1 MQPIDDG
8 DFVLQPF
15 TLVDFASNIS
25 TFSISIV
32 AFCAGIAISFESA
45 RAQSHDSTKTVLTE
59 EIQVEETRLA
69 LPSTELN
76 VYETLSKATLEKLNA
91 ISVADAV
98 RQLPSVM
105 LKDYGGIG
113 GLKTISVRSLG
124 AEHTSVQI
132 DGIKI
137 SDAQTGQVDLGRFS
151 VQNLE
156 QVELLHG
163 SSPDA
168 LAPARAYTSASVLNL
183 ISRIESFHRFA
194 KATEW
199 RLGSQVGAF
208 GQFNQSASMFS
219 KLAKGASL
227 GIDVERISANGE
239 YDYTLQNG
247 RETLNLRRRNTD
259 IRALRAETDLALN
272 LAERSTLFTKVYLYD
287 SERGL
292 PNAVAIRPNPD
303 LIEVS
308 RQRLYI
314 QDAFAQTRIVTSINN
329 KLQLALGGKLA
340 YNFLRFTEPALDPR
354 NPDTDDRYIQ
364 REVYA
369 NTSLAYRFSA
379 NTSARFASDLAYNM
393 LNASRFNAA
402 QPTRWTSIST
412 LAFVH
417 RAGQL
422 SFESNLSATVVRE
435 TTAFGTAAPNRQA
448 LTPTLALGYK
458 PFANEDLRMRASYR
472 ETFRLPTFNDLYYT
486 RVGNTNLRP
495 EYARQWNVGI
505 GYEKRLHSHAFAL
518 RLDGFRID
526 VTDKILAVPRDAFNW
541 SMQNI
546 GEVKTLGVD
555 AHAESAVRVYETT
568 LSLVANYTRQDV
580 LDVSKTS
587 LTPNRQI
594 PYTPKELGSAIVSLE
609 RERWSI
615 GYTLTYT
622 GFRFALPE
630 NTTNEVLPAFW
641 LSDVSMSFSVPLG
654 EFSLKLKAEVS
665 NLLNANYEVIQFF
678 PMPGRNYRL
687 SVNLTTLAR

>member
-1 MQPIDDG
+1 MDDG

-15 TLVDFASNIS
+15 TLVDFASNGF
-25 TFSISIV
+25 TLCACIV
-32 AFCAGIAISFESA
+32 ALGVSVAILLTEST
-45 RAQSHDSTKTVLTE
+45 RAQSRDSTKTVLTE

-69 LPSTELN
+69 LPSTEPN

-151 VQNLE
+151 VQNIE
-156 QVELLHG
+156 QVELIHG
-163 SSPDA
+163 TSPDV

-183 ISRIESFHRFA
+183 VSRIESFHQSA

-208 GQFNQSASMFS
+208 GQFNQSASLLS
-219 KLAKGASL
+219 KLAKEASL

-259 IRALRAETDLALN
+259 IHALRAETDLALN
-272 LAERSTLFTKVYLYD
+272 LAERSTLFTKIYLYN

-308 RQRLYI
+308 RQRLYV
-314 QDAFAQTRIVTSINN
+314 QDAFAQTRIVTSIND
-329 KLQLALGGKLA
+329 KLQLALGGKWA

-354 NPDTDDRYIQ
+354 TPDTDDRYIQ

-369 NTSLAYRFSA
+369 TTSLSYRLSE
-379 NTSARFASDLAYNM
+379 NTSARFATDLAHNT
-393 LNASRFNAA
+393 LNASLFNAA
-402 QPTRWTSIST
+402 QPTRWTSISAV
-412 LAFVH
+412 AFVH
-417 RAGQL
+417 RAGRL
-422 SFESNLSATVVRE
+422 SLESNLSATLARE
-435 TTAFGTAAPNRQA
+435 TTAFGTAAPNRRA

-458 PFANEDLRMRASYR
+458 PFADEGLRMRASYR

-486 RVGNTNLRP
+486 RVGNTTLRP
-495 EYARQWNVGI
+495 EYARQWNVGV
-505 GYEKRLHSHAFAL
+505 GYEKRLQSHSFAL

-541 SMQNI
+541 SMRNI

-555 AHAESAVRVYETT
+555 AHAESTVRVYETT

-580 LDVSKTS
+580 LDVSRTS

-594 PYTPKELGSAIVSLE
+594 PYTPKELGSAMVALE
-609 RERWSI
+609 RGSWSI

-622 GFRFALPE
+622 GFRFTLPE
-630 NTTNEVLPAFW
+630 NTANEVLPAFW
-641 LSDVSMSFSVPLG
+641 LSDVNVSVGVPLG
-654 EFSLKLKAEVS
+654 EFALKLKAEVS

-687 SVNLTTLAR
+687 SVNLTSLAR